1 MGKWTKVARWE
12 IRRNLKNKTFIISS
26 LMTPA
31 IFLVM
36 FFIFGA
42 IGGDDT
48 ATEVGPDLEERDMTE
63 LYVMDEAEAY
73 EDFASTVEA
82 LGLPYEPVETEMTE
96 AQLHEQ
102 GEEQSIAYLV
112 LGSDQFE
119 AGVSENHTTSPFEL
133 QADLELVQQSMLL
146 GEFGVEPEAV
156 GEVLAS
162 SHVTVS
168 TLQSGIDE
176 DPLAGFIPAIFGG
189 VVLLSIII
197 TGMMTLNSSMQE
209 KKDKMAETLLSSV
222 TPNDMMKGKI
232 FGYFVLGM
240 LQVTLWLVIGIPIA
254 QFYGDLPVLEN
265 IVSPLTLLFLLYG
278 VLGYLF
284 FASMYVALGATIE
297 DATTAGNF
305 TGIFM
310 MLPFLPFPFIGAFIA
325 DPSGVIATVASYFP
339 FTSSMAMI
347 VRVVMLDEFPL
358 LEVILSL
365 VVLIIC
371 VALMMKIAGKIYKTG
386 MLMHGKNATPAEMWK
401 WIRQ

>member
-1 MGKWTKVARWE
+1 
-12 IRRNLKNKTFIISS
+12 
-26 LMTPA
+26 
-31 IFLVM
+31 
-36 FFIFGA
+36 
-42 IGGDDT
+42 
-48 ATEVGPDLEERDMTE
+48 
-63 LYVMDEAEAY
+63 
-73 EDFASTVEA
+73 
-82 LGLPYEPVETEMTE
+82 MTE
-96 AQLHEQ
+96 AELHEQ

-112 LGSDQFE
+112 LGSDQIE
-119 AGVSENHTTSPFEL
+119 AGVSEGHTASPFEL

-146 GEFGVEPEAV
+146 GEFGIEPEAV
-156 GEVLAS
+156 GEVLIA

-168 TLQSGIDE
+168 TLQSGNDE
-176 DPLAGFIPAIFGG
+176 DPLAEFIPAIFGG

-240 LQVTLWLVIGIPIA
+240 LQVALWLVIGIPIA

-339 FTSSMAMI
+339 FTSSMVMI

-365 VVLIIC
+365 VVLVIF